1 MKLHFVLRHPVEK
14 LVFLLR
20 CSRQCYKN
28 FLDISDKT
36 LFIVIEKLTP
46 FLAIKNEGESKTYLS
61 NN

>member
-46 FLAIKNEGESKTYLS
+46 FLAIKNE
-61 NN
+61 